1 MKSHRD
7 ARMMRRAGIKSD
19 AGIISARGQE
29 TACYHGRTKIA
40 PGIVVNPYEIARGN
54 SQFSTDVGVTSRRGG
69 IKSSCRARRALIPA
83 GEKRPA
89 GINEPSDKII

>member
-1 MKSHRD
+1 
-7 ARMMRRAGIKSD
+7 MMRRAGIKSD

-54 SQFSTDVGVTSRRGG
+54 TVFNN
-69 IKSSCRARRALIPA
+69 ARRRNVSPRRNKILVPCAARVDTGRRETP
-83 GEKRPA
+83 GGNKRA
-89 GINEPSDKII
+89 Q